1 MSHFFPE
8 HKTKGRFSSI
18 DSLQNAWKI
27 FVLEPLFFHWSC
39 IGFSGSVALF
49 CGIDRVR
56 ITKFYST
63 NNNYR
68 YSDFMISDFMI
79 SDFMLPVYETDF
91 IGYKLCYTQL
101 VRK

>member
-27 FVLEPLFFHWSC
+27 FVSEPLFFHWSC
-39 IGFSGSVALF
+39 IAFSGSVALF
-49 CGIDRVR
+49 CGKDMSQKNEVLFDKKQLLVFRFQNFRLHV
-56 ITKFYST
+56 
-63 NNNYR
+63 
-68 YSDFMISDFMI
+68 

-91 IGYKLCYTQL
+91 IG
-101 VRK
+101 